1 MAEPFP
7 LPRNLLLLEFRLER
21 PHCFNFLG
29 SLKDVPCRKS
39 QTMHIK
45 SFAVA
50 LLASLSLASSAFA
63 ARQTDEKHTKVGNAT
78 YYGDRWHGRRTA
90 DGSAYNKDSLT
101 CAHRTLPFGT
111 LLHVRNPKNGK
122 VVVVKVTDRGPY
134 RRNTIIDLSKAAA
147 QQIDMVQAGVVSVE
161 VTPVV
166 NANAPTKTEKT
177 MPTLPELQLLDPTTG
192 RYYTMTQWQER
203 AEKRKELA
211 KNSSAKQPQKLLAKK
226 AAPRYRVKNSAKMAN
241 AKKR

>member
-1 MAEPFP
+1 M
-7 LPRNLLLLEFRLER
+7 
-21 PHCFNFLG
+21 
-29 SLKDVPCRKS
+29 
-39 QTMHIK
+39 
-45 SFAVA
+45 
-50 LLASLSLASSAFA
+50 
-63 ARQTDEKHTKVGNAT
+63 
-78 YYGDRWHGRRTA
+78 
-90 DGSAYNKDSLT
+90 
-101 CAHRTLPFGT
+101 
-111 LLHVRNPKNGK
+111 RNPKNGK

-226 AAPRYRVKNSAKMAN
+226 AAPRYRVRNSAKMAN

>member
-1 MAEPFP
+1 MARPSNHFARNGGAVP
-7 LPRNLLLLEFRLER
+7 PPRNLLLLEFRLER

-63 ARQTDEKHTKVGNAT
+63 ALKPTRITPKWAT
-78 YYGDRWHGRRTA
+78 LLTMGDRWHGRRTA

-111 LLHVRNPKNGK
+111 LLHVRNPK
-122 VVVVKVTDRGPY
+122 
-134 RRNTIIDLSKAAA
+134 
-147 QQIDMVQAGVVSVE
+147 
-161 VTPVV
+161 
-166 NANAPTKTEKT
+166 
-177 MPTLPELQLLDPTTG
+177 
-192 RYYTMTQWQER
+192 
-203 AEKRKELA
+203 KRQSRCSE
-211 KNSSAKQPQKLLAKK
+211 SH
-226 AAPRYRVKNSAKMAN
+226 
-241 AKKR
+241 